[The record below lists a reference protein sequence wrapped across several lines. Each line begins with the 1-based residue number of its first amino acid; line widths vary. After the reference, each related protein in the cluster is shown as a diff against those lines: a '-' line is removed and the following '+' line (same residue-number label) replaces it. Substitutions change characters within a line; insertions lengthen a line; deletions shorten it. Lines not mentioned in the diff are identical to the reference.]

1 MNNFAIMAFA
11 AIGIG
16 SPALADGFCDT
27 VAALAFG
34 QSPTKMITL
43 PNTDVRAE
51 SCRPSLGLGGTKAV
65 NCAWPF
71 EYRAPQ
77 AHAAFEDTL
86 HAVETCLGTHASA
99 QLDGLVNH
107 PDSYDLRTYSIA
119 QGSVSVSLKDKGA
132 LQKTYVF
139 LKVER
144 AP

>member
-1 MNNFAIMAFA
+1 MNSRATLMFAVF
-11 AIGIG
+11 GLG

-27 VAALAFG
+27 LTALTLG
-34 QSPTKMITL
+34 QSPEVTISL
-43 PNTDVRAE
+43 PNTDIGAE
-51 SCRPSLGLGGTKAV
+51 SCRPSLGLGGTKAI

-71 EYRAPQ
+71 DYRAPQ
-77 AHAAFEDTL
+77 ARAAFEDTIG
-86 HAVETCLGTHASA
+86 AVEACLGTGASA

-107 PDSYDLRTYSIA
+107 PDSYDLRTYVIP
-119 QGSVSVSLKDKGA
+119 QGSVAVSLKDKGA